1 MQTQAVQALANVT
14 STSSSQRE
22 DARQSERERVL
33 QDILK
38 LRTHQELAQRS
49 KASMSIFVIFMVY
62 IFITPFYNEHPG
74 TAMVFA
80 ALILAGCIWRV
91 LVGRYPS
98 EEVLVSSAW
107 LFRFAVATLAVA
119 LLWGVFVGLAFT
131 YYHTEWVYLLIVLS
145 TTGISA
151 AATSTLAPKPTLA
164 RAYVLFMVGP
174 IIAVGLFH
182 GTRASVSM
190 SILLC
195 ILFVACLILVKDNN
209 QMFWDGALNFETMN
223 LQKRDLEQVFEQIAK
238 NSDSLKKASMELSAV
253 SARMSHSADGMSKE
267 SARVSDAALGFNN
280 NSKEMA
286 ASMQRL
292 NGQTEQVV
300 RSVDALS
307 GTIQTI
313 AKTTR
318 NTKTIAVDAVE
329 QAGHTTRKVGE
340 LGQSAQAVGKITE
353 TIKEISEQT
362 KLLALNATIEA
373 ARAGEAGKGF
383 SVVANEIKALS
394 AQTDEATQQIKQQI
408 NMIQA
413 AIAETVTEI
422 GRISERTSEI
432 NHSAAAAADS
442 VEEQSIATQA
452 ISSSVS
458 ESSGEIS
465 TISGHVRQNSEAAD
479 NISRGIASV
488 SSAADEVAANSAKVN
503 ASAESLM
510 RLANALND
518 IVASSR
524 RM

>member
-1 MQTQAVQALANVT
+1 MTTKSNQGMDGRTG
-14 STSSSQRE
+14 
-22 DARQSERERVL
+22 ERERIL
-33 QDILK
+33 NAILK
-38 LRTHQELAQRS
+38 LRTHQELSKRS
-49 KASMSIFVIFMVY
+49 KASMSIFVIYMVY
-62 IFITPFYNEHPG
+62 ILITPFFNDHPR
-74 TAMVFA
+74 TATVFG
-80 ALILAGCIWRV
+80 ALILIGCIWRV
-91 LVGRYPS
+91 LVGKYSS

-107 LFRFAVATLAVA
+107 MLRFSVATLAVA
-119 LLWGVFVGLAFT
+119 LVWGVFVGLAFT
-131 YYHTEWVYLLIVLS
+131 YYHTEWVYQLIVLS

-151 AATSTLAPKPTLA
+151 AATSTLAPKPRLA
-164 RAYVLFMVGP
+164 RAYVLLMVGP
-174 IIAVGLFH
+174 IIAVGLLH
-182 GTRASVSM
+182 GTRASISM
-190 SILLC
+190 AVLLC
-195 ILFVACLILVKDNN
+195 ILFVACLILVRDNN
-209 QMFWDGALNFETMN
+209 GMFWEGAVNFETMN
-223 LQKRDLEQVFEQIAK
+223 LQKRDLEQMFEQIAN
-238 NSDSLKKASMELSAV
+238 NSQSLKQASMELSQL
-253 SARMSHSADGMSKE
+253 SAQMSHSAEAMSYE
-267 SARVSDAALGFNN
+267 SARVSDAATGFNN

-286 ASMQRL
+286 VSMQRL
-292 NGQTEQVV
+292 TGQAEQVV

-318 NTKTIAVDAVE
+318 NTKTIAVEAVD
-329 QAGHTTRKVGE
+329 QANNTTRKVGE

-408 NMIQA
+408 DTIQA
-413 AIAETVTEI
+413 SIAETVTEI
-422 GRISERTSEI
+422 GRISEKTTEI
-432 NHSAAAAADS
+432 NQSAAAAADS

-465 TISGHVRQNSEAAD
+465 TISGHVHHNSQAAES
-479 NISRGIASV
+479 ISQGIAGV
-488 SSAADEVAANSAKVN
+488 SGAADEVAASSARVK

-518 IVASSR
+518 IVGSSR
-524 RM
+524 RI